1 MSGRFTQ
8 SRAETQRHQQ
18 ILREELKRPEN
29 KLCADC
35 KRNDPRWAS
44 TNLGVFVCIR
54 CSGIHRSLG
63 VHISRIKSIDLDTWT
78 PEQVA
83 NVQRWGNKRA
93 NVYWEAHLKPGHV
106 PPDHKIESFIR
117 SKYESK
123 RWATEGP
130 VPDPETL
137 DGDSSGAAPAETVA
151 PPPRTSSASSAS
163 APRKAAATTSIDLLS
178 AAPSTGRPSSSSS
191 ARSTPAPPKPAQDS
205 LFDLDFGSSPSAPS
219 TAPAASPPPQQQQ
232 QPKRDPKADILS
244 LFNAAPPPQPV
255 RPVQHAQQ
263 PSLGG
268 GGLGG
273 VTTGLAGLSFGAQ
286 PAPSHVAGGGA
297 DPAGWGAPPS
307 YPAPPAQQTGLT
319 SSSSFGDFGGFSSGP
334 SASAPH
340 AQSTDPWASSTGTT
354 TSSSIWGNSATPAP
368 APAAKANDPFA
379 EFGSFSTPAASGGSD
394 IWASSGTG
402 GSGAKSGG
410 GAAGGFSDIWA

>member
-93 NVYWEAHLKPGHV
+93 NVYWEKHLKPGHV

-117 SKYESK
+117 SKYESR
-123 RWATEGP
+123 RWAMEGP

-137 DGDSSGAAPAETVA
+137 DGDANGVSVAESVA
-151 PPPRTSSASSAS
+151 PPPRTSSAASAS

-178 AAPSTGRPSSSSS
+178 AAPSTTRTSSSSS
-191 ARSTPAPPKPAQDS
+191 ARSTPAQPKQAQDS

-219 TAPAASPPPQQQQ
+219 TAPAASPAPT

-255 RPVQHAQQ
+255 RPVSHAQQ
-263 PSLGG
+263 PSHGAGSG

-273 VTTGLAGLSFGAQ
+273 LTTGLAGLSFGAQ
-286 PAPSHVAGGGA
+286 PSASTGRGA
-297 DPAGWGAPPS
+297 DPAGWGASTS
-307 YPAPPAQQTGLT
+307 YPAPASQARTGLS
-319 SSSSFGDFGGFSSGP
+319 SSSSFGDFGGFSSAP
-334 SASAPH
+334 SAATPH
-340 AQSTDPWASSTGTT
+340 TQTSDPWASSTTT
-354 TSSSIWGNSATPAP
+354 SSSSSIWGNSGTPAVGP
-368 APAAKANDPFA
+368 AVKANDPFA

-402 GSGAKSGG
+402 SDGGAKTGG
-410 GAAGGFSDIWA
+410 GAGGFGDIWG